1 MNFNLKRLFFI
12 ALAIFTLIG
21 LSIGSKPKPD
31 MNSESSVHSFNAD
44 KSKFPSQS
52 QVINSSDRE
61 PLSLKD
67 SIQQMENRLGQRIY
81 EYTVEIETTPV
92 NQFDTANNSGCNQY
106 EAARKGIGYSKTWV
120 KFYTDKQLSTKQ
132 AIQFA
137 IEHPEKCIPIIPVQ
151 PSNEIDYYHDNL
163 EEYQSD
169 PENEIDFD
177 PEIFDFM
184 SD

>member
-67 SIQQMENRLGQRIY
+67 SIQ
-81 EYTVEIETTPV
+81 
-92 NQFDTANNSGCNQY
+92 
-106 EAARKGIGYSKTWV
+106 
-120 KFYTDKQLSTKQ
+120 
-132 AIQFA
+132 
-137 IEHPEKCIPIIPVQ
+137 
-151 PSNEIDYYHDNL
+151 
-163 EEYQSD
+163 
-169 PENEIDFD
+169 
-177 PEIFDFM
+177 
-184 SD
+184 